1 MNAQAPLPP
10 DSAGATPVMVQFF
23 EAKARQPDALVF
35 FRMGDFYELFFEDAE
50 KAAAA
55 LGITLTARG
64 NHGGAP
70 IPMCGVPVHAAEN
83 CRRLVLFALLMAAL
97 HLDMVAP
104 GARAQTSVTTQ
115 EVIPPFEK
123 EILAFEASD
132 KTNPPPQGA
141 VLFIGSSSIRL
152 WKTLT
157 TDFQKQKVINRG
169 FGGSQISDSVNYAGR
184 IAIPYHPRLIVFYA
198 GGNDLHGGK
207 TPERVF
213 ADYKAF
219 VAKIHAALP
228 RTRIAYISIAGNPS
242 RWSEVERVKEANRLI
257 EAQTKTDS
265 RLQFINVFPRMLG
278 EDGQPRPEIFVA
290 DRLHMNE
297 RGYQLW
303 KEIVGPHLD

>member
-1 MNAQAPLPP
+1 MIHSSSSLLRIAVDGCRCLSRLAMLVVALFLGWSAP
-10 DSAGATPVMVQFF
+10 
-23 EAKARQPDALVF
+23 R
-35 FRMGDFYELFFEDAE
+35 
-50 KAAAA
+50 
-55 LGITLTARG
+55 
-64 NHGGAP
+64 
-70 IPMCGVPVHAAEN
+70 VH
-83 CRRLVLFALLMAAL
+83 
-97 HLDMVAP
+97 
-104 GARAQTSVTTQ
+104 AQTSAVKQ

-132 KTNPPPQGA
+132 KTNPPPKDA
-141 VLFIGSSSIRL
+141 ALFIGSSSIRL
-152 WKTLT
+152 WKSLAA
-157 TDFQKQKVINRG
+157 DFPKHKVINRG
-169 FGGSQISDSVNYAGR
+169 FGGSHISDSVNYAER

-198 GGNDLHGGK
+198 GGNDIHGGK

-242 RWSEVERVKEANRLI
+242 RWAEVERVKEANRLI
-257 EAQTKTDS
+257 EAHTKTDP
-265 RLQFINVFPRMLG
+265 RLHFINVFPRMLG

-303 KEIVGPHLD
+303 KEIVGPYLD

>member
-1 MNAQAPLPP
+1 MQGVKMPKPYAVALLLPL
-10 DSAGATPVMVQFF
+10 SFSIM
-23 EAKARQPDALVF
+23 
-35 FRMGDFYELFFEDAE
+35 
-50 KAAAA
+50 
-55 LGITLTARG
+55 
-64 NHGGAP
+64 
-70 IPMCGVPVHAAEN
+70 PVHAAEN

-104 GARAQTSVTTQ
+104 GARAQTSVSTQ

-157 TDFQKQKVINRG
+157 GDFPKHKVINRG
-169 FGGSQISDSVNYAGR
+169 FGGSHISDSVNYADR

-198 GGNDLHGGK
+198 GGNDIHGGK

-228 RTRIAYISIAGNPS
+228 RTRMAYISIAGNPS
-242 RWSEVERVKEANRLI
+242 RWAEVERVKEANRLI
-257 EAQTKTDS
+257 EAHTKTDP

-303 KEIVGPHLD
+303 KEIVGPYLD

>member
-1 MNAQAPLPP
+1 MLALALFLGGSAP
-10 DSAGATPVMVQFF
+10 PV
-23 EAKARQPDALVF
+23 
-35 FRMGDFYELFFEDAE
+35 
-50 KAAAA
+50 
-55 LGITLTARG
+55 
-64 NHGGAP
+64 
-70 IPMCGVPVHAAEN
+70 
-83 CRRLVLFALLMAAL
+83 
-97 HLDMVAP
+97 
-104 GARAQTSVTTQ
+104 RAQTSAATQ

-132 KTNPPPQGA
+132 KTNPPPKDA
-141 VLFIGSSSIRL
+141 TLFIGSSSIRL
-152 WKTLT
+152 WKSLAA
-157 TDFQKQKVINRG
+157 DFPTHKVINRG
-169 FGGSQISDSVNYAGR
+169 FGGSHISDSVHYAGR

-219 VAKIHAALP
+219 VAEIHAALP

-242 RWSEVERVKEANRLI
+242 RWAEVQRVKEANRLI
-257 EAQTKTDS
+257 EAHTKTDP

-303 KEIVGPHLD
+303 KEIIGQYLD